1 MCPPLRLLSPHPPS
15 PLPSLPSPLLLP
27 NLAKDSPQKAHQNSP
42 LMPWQAIN
50 PSSPKLQIAGDVTH
64 FGWVGWQVC
73 MCLLK
78 GVGGLGLCDWGGW
91 VYCLFVLKQATS
103 LMK

>member
-1 MCPPLRLLSPHPPS
+1 
-15 PLPSLPSPLLLP
+15 
-27 NLAKDSPQKAHQNSP
+27 
-42 LMPWQAIN
+42 
-50 PSSPKLQIAGDVTH
+50 
-64 FGWVGWQVC
+64 